1 MSAADKLKVAEK
13 VSLMMQQLAKADQ
26 AKQVS

>member
-13 VSLMMQQLAKADQ
+13 VSLMMLQLSKADQ
-26 AKQVS
+26 AKLAS